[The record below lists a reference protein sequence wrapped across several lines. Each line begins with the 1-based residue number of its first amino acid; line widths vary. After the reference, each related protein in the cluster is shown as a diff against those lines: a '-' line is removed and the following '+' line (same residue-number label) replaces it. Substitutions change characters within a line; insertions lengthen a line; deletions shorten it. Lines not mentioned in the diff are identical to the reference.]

1 MKVAFAAILLCLT
14 AFPVQAQLNPRER
27 CLAEASAKGLWVP
40 PQDGRFRPTAKANYA
55 LRPQRR
61 TFMRSCMRR
70 GESTGTDRSGRPR
83 DQSKRG
89 ARYEGLDWTRVGGRS
104 DRT

>member
-14 AFPVQAQLNPRER
+14 ALPVRAQLNPRER

-61 TFMRSCMRR
+61 PFMRRCIWGGSKGAAGRR
-70 GESTGTDRSGRPR
+70 P
-83 DQSKRG
+83 
-89 ARYEGLDWTRVGGRS
+89 A
-104 DRT
+104 